1 MTSKKAPSSAL
12 QEKAGI
18 SQPESISSQSAENI
32 QQSRKIQ
39 PTAEEL
45 FQGILAGNSTALSRA
60 ITLVES
66 TNPIHLAKA

>member
-1 MTSKKAPSSAL
+1 MTSNKAHTSAL

-45 FQGILAGNSTALSRA
+45 VQGILAGNSTALSRA

-66 TNPIHLAKA
+66 TNPMHLA